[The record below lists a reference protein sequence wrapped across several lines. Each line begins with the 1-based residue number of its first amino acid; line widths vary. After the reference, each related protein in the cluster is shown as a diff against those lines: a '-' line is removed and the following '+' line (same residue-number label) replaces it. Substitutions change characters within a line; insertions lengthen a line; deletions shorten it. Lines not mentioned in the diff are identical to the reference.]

1 MASSSETLAVPAV
14 ASSGVS
20 GRLERGRRQRTI
32 GLVSLAAATI
42 LYPGLAGATTVAIY
56 VSEWIPEAGAFA
68 VGAVIGA
75 AATLVLSL
83 ALHRYALA
91 DGANTAAYG
100 HLSSALGTVNA
111 QLESFGHTRRHTGEP
126 SAAYQEASD
135 QRDFVASE
143 LGLGDDGQPP
153 TAGMRWLLATGYTN
167 LWIRIHRAEEALLEI
182 APDEVLIREALFD
195 DLRLQGS
202 TIPNAPELLRRI
214 RLVAED
220 LGPDAARYIGR
231 QQAGSGREKAAS
243 DNDSTAR
250 AVLREVRR
258 SVNDFRDDCREGIV
272 RGRNRLYATVL
283 FTGLATY
290 GLLGLAVASDAGK
303 SEVIAGTAFYLVG
316 GIVGLFKQLH
326 SAAAADTITE
336 EDYGLSLA
344 RLLQTPLFSG
354 LAAVGGVVV
363 TALAV
368 AVIPNGGINASEQL
382 PSLTEIFSLTSN
394 QTGLVIAAVFGLAPS
409 LLISRLHGQ
418 VEQYKTDLRS
428 SEAAQ
433 RSKSDG
439 SLI

>member
-1 MASSSETLAVPAV
+1 M
-14 ASSGVS
+14 
-20 GRLERGRRQRTI
+20 ERGRRQRTI
-32 GLVSLAAATI
+32 GLVSLAAATV

-56 VSEWIPEAGAFA
+56 VSDWIPNAGAFA

-83 ALHRYALA
+83 ALHRYSLA

-111 QLESFGHTRRHTGEP
+111 QLESFGHARRQSGELG
-126 SAAYQEASD
+126 AAYREASD

-182 APDEVLIREALFD
+182 APEEVLIREALFD

-202 TIPNAPELLRRI
+202 TIPNASELLRRI
-214 RLVAED
+214 RLAAED

-231 QQAGSGREKAAS
+231 QQGPGREKAAS
-243 DNDSTAR
+243 DNDTTAR

-368 AVIPNGGINASEQL
+368 AVIPSGGTDASTQL
-382 PSLTEIFSLTSN
+382 PTLTEIFDLSSN
-394 QTGLVIAAVFGLAPS
+394 QAGLVISAVFGLAPS

-433 RSKSDG
+433 RSKPDNAVV
-439 SLI
+439 

>member
-1 MASSSETLAVPAV
+1 
-14 ASSGVS
+14 
-20 GRLERGRRQRTI
+20 
-32 GLVSLAAATI
+32 
-42 LYPGLAGATTVAIY
+42 
-56 VSEWIPEAGAFA
+56 
-68 VGAVIGA
+68 
-75 AATLVLSL
+75 
-83 ALHRYALA
+83 
-91 DGANTAAYG
+91 
-100 HLSSALGTVNA
+100 
-111 QLESFGHTRRHTGEP
+111 
-126 SAAYQEASD
+126 
-135 QRDFVASE
+135 
-143 LGLGDDGQPP
+143 
-153 TAGMRWLLATGYTN
+153 MRWLLATGYTN

-182 APDEVLIREALFD
+182 APEEVLIREALFD

-202 TIPNAPELLRRI
+202 TIPNASELLRRI
-214 RLVAED
+214 RLAAED

-368 AVIPNGGINASEQL
+368 AVIPSGGTDASDPAPLAHRDLQPLLEPGRPRHRRRL
-382 PSLTEIFSLTSN
+382 RAGAL
-394 QTGLVIAAVFGLAPS
+394 AADLAPARS
-409 LLISRLHGQ
+409 GRAVQDRSQVVGGGAALEVRRL
-418 VEQYKTDLRS
+418 S
-428 SEAAQ
+428 
-433 RSKSDG
+433 
-439 SLI
+439 